1 MPNVTPLIQPP
12 VEDLR
17 NALQIAQLWNDYGP
31 YPNSGGKRPF
41 GDIAR
46 LLRHALEGLGEPNE
60 AALQAA
66 MPWVHDDSPYDAGPL
81 AKRRAARDLAA
92 AILNAQLLTGKI

>member
-1 MPNVTPLIQPP
+1 MTPIQQPP
-12 VEDLR
+12 IEDLR
-17 NALQIAQLWNDYGP
+17 NALQVASLWLELPPGD
-31 YPNSGGKRPF
+31 SEHGKAF
-41 GDIAR
+41 ADVAR